1 MKDIDHKKVV
11 QEYYSKR
18 ARDYDRQKIRT
29 WQSKQGF
36 GAEVLNEV
44 IDALAV
50 FEDKLVLEV
59 GVGSGRIGFPLLK
72 EVKLWF
78 VGLDLS
84 KEMLKLAKAKMSSYK
99 QKFDLILGDA
109 EHLPFKSETF
119 DSIICISAMHYF
131 TDSEASLTKFSRVL
145 KEKGVFVYG
154 DLALHELDNRS
165 FLDTLEKTLSQAHV
179 RYFRPSE
186 MKRLLENHGFRVSR
200 MRVIP
205 YRKSYQSLME
215 DKGKYFDVKL
225 EALNECIRKATM
237 NERKLYSIG
246 GGELTLFY
254 TLIAALKENK
264 S

>member
-1 MKDIDHKKVV
+1 MNNIDSKKIV

-18 ARDYDRQKIRT
+18 ARDYDKQKIRT
-29 WQSKQGF
+29 WQSEQGF
-36 GAEVLNEV
+36 GAKVLNEV

-50 FEDKLVLEV
+50 FEDKRVLEV

-72 EVKLWF
+72 EVRPWL

-84 KEMLKLAKAKMSSYK
+84 REMLELAKAKMSSYK
-99 QKFDLILGDA
+99 QKYDLILGDA

-119 DSIICISAMHYF
+119 DAAITISTMHYF
-131 TDSEASLTKFSRVL
+131 TDSEISLTEFSRVL
-145 KEKGVFVYG
+145 KEKGTFIYG

-179 RYFRPSE
+179 KYFKPSE
-186 MKRLLENHGFRVSR
+186 MKKLVENHGFRVSR

-205 YRKSYQSLME
+205 YRKSYLALME
-215 DKGKYFDVKL
+215 DKGKYFGVKP
-225 EALNECIRKATM
+225 EALSECIRRATT

-246 GGELTLFY
+246 SDELTLFY
-254 TLIAALKENK
+254 ALIAALKENK
-264 S
+264 P